1 MRTQFVTDNIG
12 NKLAVILPIK
22 EYEKL
27 VDDHDELEDIKAYR
41 KAKSMAGDV
50 LPLKDAIK
58 EMNANRKKK
67 K

>member
-1 MRTQFVTDNIG
+1 MRTQFITDNTG
-12 NKLAVILPIK
+12 HKLAVILPIR

-27 VDDHDELEDIKAYR
+27 VEDHDELEDIKAYR
-41 KAKSMAGDV
+41 KAKAMAGDI
-50 LPLKDAIK
+50 LPLKEAIK